1 MSPTV
6 RWLSVP
12 PEIDR
17 DHLDGMAQQCGLKVE
32 TKAETDLALA
42 ITWSADPEL
51 SYDPAHRRITD
62 EAYILRLG
70 EQGDAGVD
78 VTGPRSL
85 RWGLVDLAGRAGSG
99 NWLIGEHRQGPAF
112 GVRGIIEGFYGP
124 PWEDQARLDMIDFA
138 ACHRFNTFF
147 YSPKDDPYLR
157 RDWRTP
163 FEGKSLRRL
172 AEVIVRCRE
181 RGVDSMIGVSP
192 GLSMRYSDSKDND
205 RLAEKIA
212 SLIDLGATSIAL
224 LFDDIPDRLQHEADV
239 SKFPDLATAHAQTA
253 NRVFDG
259 IAVPFVVC
267 PTIYWGAGDEEYIS
281 HLGDL
286 VDPRID
292 LFWTGRAVCSPA
304 ITAAEAAHFARVN
317 RRPPLYWDNYPV
329 NDASMSNEMHIGPY
343 QNRDRSLDRF
353 CQGVMAN
360 AMEYPEASKI
370 ALATI
375 ADYLWDPAGYQPDTS
390 WQRAIVEVAGEA
402 DAPALALFADT
413 VRASCLSDPDPVGLT
428 QALQGYAFQIESGHA
443 EAAVNGLATYAQELT
458 AAADHLLGRHM
469 ENSVLQAELSPWL
482 AKFRAGAD
490 AVAAIT
496 RGRDQ
501 AALTEALKHLREDPR
516 RVFGDVLEMT
526 LADLLK

>member
-1 MSPTV
+1 MSLTV
-6 RWLSVP
+6 RWLSVS

-17 DHLDGMAQQCGLKVE
+17 EHLDRMASQCGLEVE
-32 TKAETDLALA
+32 DKTATDLSVAV
-42 ITWSADPEL
+42 TWSSGPEL
-51 SYDPAHRRITD
+51 SYDPDHRRITD

-70 EQGDAGVD
+70 EQGDAGVE

-85 RWGLVDLAGRAGSG
+85 RWALVDLAGRARSG
-99 NWLIGEHRQGPAF
+99 NWLIGEHRHGAAF

-124 PWEDQARLDMIDFA
+124 PWENQARLDMIDFA
-138 ACHRFNTFF
+138 ARHRFNTFF

-157 RDWRTP
+157 RHWRTP

-172 AEVIVRCRE
+172 EEVIAHCRDRE
-181 RGVDSMIGVSP
+181 VDAMIGVSP
-192 GLSMRYSDSKDND
+192 GLSMRYSDSKDTD
-205 RLAEKIA
+205 LLVEKFVSI
-212 SLIDLGATSIAL
+212 IDLGATSIAL
-224 LFDDIPDRLQHEADV
+224 LFDDIPNRLQHEPDI
-239 SKFPDLATAHAQTA
+239 SQFSDLATAHAQTA
-253 NRVFDG
+253 NRVFDEMS
-259 IAVPFVVC
+259 VPFVVC

-281 HLGDL
+281 RLGDQL
-286 VDPRID
+286 DPRID

-304 ITAAEAAHFARVN
+304 ITDAEAAHFARVN

-353 CQGVMAN
+353 CRGVMAN

-370 ALATI
+370 GLATV
-375 ADYLWDPAGYQPDTS
+375 ADYLWDPNGYDSDVS
-390 WQRAIVEVAGEA
+390 WQRAIVEVAGEV

-428 QALQGYAFQIESGHA
+428 QALQVYAFQVESGHA
-443 EAAVNGLATYAQELT
+443 TAAAHGLATQARELT
-458 AAADHLLGRHM
+458 AAAEHLLGRGM
-469 ENSVLQAELSPWL
+469 ENRVLQAELSPWL
-482 AKFRAGAD
+482 AKFRAGSD
-490 AVAAIT
+490 AVAAIAD
-496 RGRDQ
+496 GRDQ
-501 AALTEALKHLREDPR
+501 AELTSALKQLREDPR